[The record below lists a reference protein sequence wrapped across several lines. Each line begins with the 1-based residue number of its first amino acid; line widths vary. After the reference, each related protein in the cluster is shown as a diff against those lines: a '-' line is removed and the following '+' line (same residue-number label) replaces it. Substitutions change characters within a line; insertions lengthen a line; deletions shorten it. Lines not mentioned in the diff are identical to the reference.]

1 MRYYVTTD
9 IHGFYTPLIAALTK
23 AGFFA
28 DSAPHK
34 LVILGDLFDRGKEA
48 LELQTFLS
56 ELLDQDKVILIRGN
70 HEDLFEE
77 LVTIDT
83 GLPYRHHVDNGTY
96 DTALQLTGFDPR
108 LALLCTMTSL
118 KQPGIPCSIKKSF
131 LPCWTILKQST
142 TYLSTAGSP
151 AFRSATAIVV
161 LVTGAMPLR
170 IFGKKPAGSTVW
182 LPFDMP
188 MRMTKPSSVAIG
200 TPLLVTLQSTMPALN
215 SVQMPISAPFTAQ
228 ASLL

>member
-1 MRYYVTTD
+1 MRYYVTAD
-9 IHGFYTPLIAALTK
+9 IHGFYTPLITALTK

-77 LVTIDT
+77 LVTVDT

-96 DTALQLTGFDPR
+96 DTALQLTGFAPC
-108 LALLCTMTSL
+108 LAPTL
-118 KQPGIPCSIKKSF
+118 PGIPCSIKKSF
-131 LPCWTILKQST
+131 LPCWTILKQNT

-151 AFRSATAIVV
+151 AFRSATAIVAS
-161 LVTGAMPLR
+161 VTGAMPLR
-170 IFGKKPAGSTVW
+170 LFGKKPAGSMAW
-182 LPFDMP
+182 PPFDMP
-188 MRMTKPSSVAIG
+188 TRRTKPSSVAIG
-200 TPLLVTLQSTMPALN
+200 TPLLVTLQSTMPVLN
-215 SVQMPISAPFTAQ
+215 SALMPISAPFTAQ
-228 ASLL
+228 VSLL